1 MDYNLPERFEL
12 TYKGSDNELHRP
24 VMIHRAPFGSMERF
38 IAILLEHTAGNFPL
52 WLMPE
57 QAIILSLSEKYENY
71 AKKVLELLENH
82 QIRALIDN
90 RNETIG
96 RKIREA
102 EVQKMPFMLIVGEEE
117 EKNGTIS
124 VRRHG
129 QEGKGNISVTIEEFS
144 AIVNEEIGKTLKTFE
159 V

>member
-1 MDYNLPERFEL
+1 M
-12 TYKGSDNELHRP
+12 
-24 VMIHRAPFGSMERF
+24 
-38 IAILLEHTAGNFPL
+38 
-52 WLMPE
+52 
-57 QAIILSLSEKYENY
+57 
-71 AKKVLELLENH
+71 LENH
-82 QIRALIDN
+82 EIRALIDN

-102 EVQKMPFMLIVGEEE
+102 EVQKYPFMLIVGEEE

-129 QEGKGNISVTIEEFS
+129 QEGKGNISVSIEEFAS
-144 AIVNEEIGKTLKTFE
+144 IVNEEIKKTLKTFT

>member
-1 MDYNLPERFEL
+1 
-12 TYKGSDNELHRP
+12 
-24 VMIHRAPFGSMERF
+24 
-38 IAILLEHTAGNFPL
+38 
-52 WLMPE
+52 MPE

-82 QIRALIDN
+82 EIRALIDN

-96 RKIREA
+96 KKIREA

-117 EKNGTIS
+117 ERNGTIS